1 MSLKTLGYFFL
12 QIFFTCCDF
21 LTNLPFLSRQMSGL
35 RLGFVV
41 VVVVVIV
48 VIILTIRNY
57 IASDFLLNR
66 AAAQGAPRH

>member
-12 QIFFTCCDF
+12 QICFTCCDF
-21 LTNLPFLSRQMSGL
+21 LTNLSFLSRQMSGL

-41 VVVVVIV
+41 VVVVVIF
-48 VIILTIRNY
+48 TIRNY